1 MLERSAQAPPSWD
14 VHDTEEAVRDL
25 VLAADPDVVCLQEL
39 PGLVPF
45 VETHDMIRS
54 NPRTHSGNLATL
66 VSHDLM
72 GTRPIASTVAGC
84 ALLTTLTDPDLTVA
98 NVHLAPGSGPDARAA
113 RLDQLARIVE
123 ASPTPRLLIVG
134 DTNTRLDEID
144 EIGHSGLGTVRPPR
158 PTWDS
163 RRNRFRG
170 DSPAFTAYFTRWL
183 AGPGL
188 EVDDVRVWEGPLE
201 RDGRH
206 FHVSDHYAL
215 SGVVRIPDVSA

>member
-1 MLERSAQAPPSWD
+1 MLERSAQAPLGWD

-25 VLAADPDVVCLQEL
+25 VLAARPDVVCLQEL

-72 GTRPIASTVAGC
+72 QTRPAHSAVAGC
-84 ALLTTLTDPDLTVA
+84 ALLTSVTDPDLTIA
-98 NVHLAPGSGPDARAA
+98 NVHLTPGAGPDARAA
-113 RLDQLARIVE
+113 RLDQLGLIVE

-144 EIGHSGLGTVRPPR
+144 ALRERGLTTIRPPR

-163 RRNRFRG
+163 RRNRFRE
-170 DSPAFTAYFTRWL
+170 DSTAFTAYFTRWL

-188 EVDDVRVWEGPLE
+188 EVEDVRVWEGPVE
-201 RDGRH
+201 REGRH
-206 FHVSDHYAL
+206 FHLSDHYAL
-215 SGVVRIPDVSA
+215 SGVVRIQPASA